1 MKHYMSIEEFIK
13 NNYKFTNES
22 NNPPTNSMQSNNEK
36 YMESLS
42 QLESLA
48 TQLEVLNKNI
58 KTCEE
63 KLEGIKKEM
72 RNISRERY
80 IIKLMHK
87 LNISSFELDNYIIE
101 IKKQKEVR
109 EMYSSTVKN
118 FLKLLKDKD
127 MKELIDFSEKVIEM
141 NTKIKNETKI
151 EINKKVT
158 NESTETTIINEEYAD
173 LLNILSEKI
182 ISFSYS
188 VKILKCLVNVNFNFP
203 VAKELVTIKD
213 LTN

>member
-1 MKHYMSIEEFIK
+1 
-13 NNYKFTNES
+13 
-22 NNPPTNSMQSNNEK
+22 
-36 YMESLS
+36 
-42 QLESLA
+42 
-48 TQLEVLNKNI
+48 
-58 KTCEE
+58 
-63 KLEGIKKEM
+63 
-72 RNISRERY
+72 
-80 IIKLMHK
+80 
-87 LNISSFELDNYIIE
+87 
-101 IKKQKEVR
+101 
-109 EMYSSTVKN
+109 
-118 FLKLLKDKD
+118 
-127 MKELIDFSEKVIEM
+127 M

-213 LTN
+213 LTD